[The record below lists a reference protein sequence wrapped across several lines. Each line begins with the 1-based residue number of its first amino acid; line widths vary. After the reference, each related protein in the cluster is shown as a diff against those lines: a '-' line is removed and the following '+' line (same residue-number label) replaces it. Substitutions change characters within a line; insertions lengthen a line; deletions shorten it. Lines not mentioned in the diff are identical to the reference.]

1 MILTDMESLTHKQ
14 RKMVFMLVALPV
26 TLAIGWLTA
35 QIPQNPEVSLNQSQ
49 VEIIAPVNA
58 QQ

>member
-1 MILTDMESLTHKQ
+1 
-14 RKMVFMLVALPV
+14 MLVALPI
-26 TLAIGWLTA
+26 TLLIGWLTA
-35 QIPQNPEVSLNQSQ
+35 QMPEDTEVTLNQSQ